1 VAKDFRDVN
10 SGDGVMAD
18 DDPQKALIDE
28 CNRQSE
34 NCAYSATTF
43 IIWLRV
49 LCIIRLFCVV
59 TPILFGALAA
69 WKVMTD
75 SPAWAATRILLA
87 TAIPPAYRASGT
99 DKIITDYR
107 TLAGEMTNLRDRF
120 RHAANIDSNKPFAE
134 FDVTTKPL
142 LDRLEKARA
151 RSLTPPEWCF
161 RRARKKHRRVITF
174 TITTSLLRPHE
185 HECSLIR
192 RTKSRWN
199 RYTRFSQMRMICLR

>member
-1 VAKDFRDVN
+1 
-10 SGDGVMAD
+10 MAD
-18 DDPQKALIDE
+18 GDPQKALIDE

-49 LCIIRLFCVV
+49 LRIIRLSCVV
-59 TPILFGALAA
+59 APILCGAFAA
-69 WKVMTD
+69 WKVMAD
-75 SPAWAATRILLA
+75 SPVWAATWVLLA

-99 DKIITDYR
+99 DKAITDYQ

-120 RHAANIDSNKPFAE
+120 RHAATIDSHKPFAE
-134 FDVTTKPL
+134 FDAATKPL

-161 RRARKKHRRVITF
+161 RSARKKHKQGHYAHDYDQSR
-174 TITTSLLRPHE
+174 TSG
-185 HECSLIR
+185 
-192 RTKSRWN
+192 
-199 RYTRFSQMRMICLR
+199 